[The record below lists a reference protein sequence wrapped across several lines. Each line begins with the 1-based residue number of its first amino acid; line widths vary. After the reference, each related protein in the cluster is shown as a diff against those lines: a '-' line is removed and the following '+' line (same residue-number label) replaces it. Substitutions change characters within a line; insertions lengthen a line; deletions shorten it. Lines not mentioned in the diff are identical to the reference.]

1 MMQPGLKSLFEG
13 FNREADSF
21 SGQFG
26 LAAQRLDANEPIL
39 YYAGD
44 VFPTASVIKLVV
56 LAEYLAQVSTG
67 ELLPDQEIVIRAK
80 DRVGGSGVIKDLAPG
95 LRFRLAD
102 LATLAITVSDN
113 TAANL
118 LINRVGGL
126 ERINT
131 RLQALG
137 LRQTNMGRP
146 FVFDSPGNN
155 TGTPADFLQLLL
167 LLARHQLTNPTV
179 SQQMLDI
186 MSRQQYLHFI
196 PRYLPFHPYAADY
209 GLSQILTVANK
220 VGMLPGT
227 INDAAIISTQSW
239 AYALVIF
246 TRDCQDIRPDTDNEG
261 ALLVA
266 RLSKRIYDYYLRS
279 KEAE

>member
-13 FNREADSF
+13 FNHEADSF

-26 LAAQRLDANEPIL
+26 LATQRLDANEPIL
-39 YYAGD
+39 YHAGD

-67 ELLPDQEIVIRAK
+67 ELFPDQEIVIRAE
-80 DRVGGSGVIKDLAPG
+80 DRVGGSGVIKDLGPG

-113 TAANL
+113 IAANL

-137 LRQTNMGRP
+137 LRQTNIGRP
-146 FVFDSPGNN
+146 FVFNSPGNN
-155 TGTPADFLQLLL
+155 TGTPAARQTAAISSIGCSVPTS
-167 LLARHQLTNPTV
+167 LLAN
-179 SQQMLDI
+179 I
-186 MSRQQYLHFI
+186 
-196 PRYLPFHPYAADY
+196 
-209 GLSQILTVANK
+209 
-220 VGMLPGT
+220 
-227 INDAAIISTQSW
+227 TQ
-239 AYALVIF
+239 
-246 TRDCQDIRPDTDNEG
+246 TRDVSSRSRSSTRPRG
-261 ALLVA
+261 
-266 RLSKRIYDYYLRS
+266 RS
-279 KEAE
+279 RSCGCRSPCRRSRGCRGW